1 MNELQVFNFNNKE
14 VRVLEKNDETWF
26 CLKDVCTILDIGNT
40 SQLKTRLNQ
49 GGVITNEVGVQ
60 TGFKADGTPA
70 IQKVKMNFINES
82 NLYKVIFQSR
92 KEEAE
97 RFTEYVTGTILPT
110 IRKHGAYMNEQTLE
124 QALTSPDFL
133 IKLATELKEEQQR
146 RKELELKNSKLTVDN
161 QIMQPK
167 ADYFDELVD
176 RNLLTSIRETAKEL
190 KVKEREFVQF
200 LLDKKYLYRDKKGK
214 LMPYAQKN
222 NGLFELKE
230 CYNQSSSWKGTQT
243 LVTPKGRETFRL
255 LLPI

>member
-1 MNELQVFNFNNKE
+1 MNELQVFNFNDKQ
-14 VRVLEKNDETWF
+14 VRVEERNNETWF
-26 CLKDVCTILDIGNT
+26 CLKDVCDILDIKNAT
-40 SQLKTRLNQ
+40 DVVNRLDEEERTRFNLGRQ
-49 GGVITNEVGVQ
+49 GE
-60 TGFKADGTPA
+60 A
-70 IQKVKMNFINES
+70 NFINES
-82 NLYKVIFQSR
+82 GLYTVVLRSDKPQAKPFR
-92 KEEAE
+92 KW
-97 RFTEYVTGTILPT
+97 VTSEVLPT
-110 IRKHGAYMNEQTLE
+110 IRKHGAYMTEQTLE

-133 IKLATELKEEQQR
+133 IKLATELKEEQEK
-146 RKELELKNSKLTVDN
+146 RKELELKNSRLTVDN

-190 KVKEREFVQF
+190 KIKEREFINF

-230 CYNQSSSWKGTQT
+230 CYNETSSWKGTQT

-255 LLPI
+255 LLA